1 MKKILFAPILLLLVT
16 SLAFA
21 QGNATIG
28 HSTITFQIKNLG
40 INTHGTIGGLKAE
53 AKFNPADLAASAI
66 EATVDVNTINTDNES
81 RDHHLKSEDY
91 FDVAK
96 YPKITL
102 KSISF
107 KHKGGINYV
116 GTFTLT
122 IKDKTKQV
130 EIPFTYSADSF
141 KGEFKINRRDYG
153 VGGGSL
159 ILSEEVTIAIEA
171 GK

>member
-1 MKKILFAPILLLLVT
+1 MKKLFFAPVLLLIIT
-16 SLAFA
+16 SIAFA
-21 QGNATIG
+21 QGNAAIS

-53 AKFNPADLAASAI
+53 AKFNPADLAASEI
-66 EATVDVNTINTDNES
+66 VATVDVNTINTDNEK
-81 RDHHLKSEDY
+81 RDHHIKSDDY

-107 KHKGGINYV
+107 KHKGGSNYV
-116 GTFTLT
+116 GVFNLT
-122 IKDKTKQV
+122 IKDKTKLV
-130 EIPFTYSADSF
+130 EIPFTYSADTF

-153 VGGGSL
+153 VGGGSM
-159 ILSEEVTIAIEA
+159 IMADEVTITIEA

>member
-1 MKKILFAPILLLLVT
+1 MKKLLFIPILFIIAT
-16 SLAFA
+16 GAAFA
-21 QGNATIG
+21 QGNAAIG

-40 INTHGTIGGLKAE
+40 INTHGSIGGLKAE
-53 AKFNPADLAASAI
+53 AKFNPADLPGSAI
-66 EATVDVNTINTDNES
+66 EASVDVNTINTDNEK
-81 RDHHLKSEDY
+81 RDHHLKSDDF

-96 YPKITL
+96 YPLIKL

-107 KHKGGINYV
+107 KHKSGSNYV
-116 GTFTLT
+116 GVFSLT

-130 EIPFTYSADSF
+130 EIPFSYNADSF

-153 VGGGSL
+153 IGGSSM
-159 ILSEEVTIAIEA
+159 IMADEVTITIEA